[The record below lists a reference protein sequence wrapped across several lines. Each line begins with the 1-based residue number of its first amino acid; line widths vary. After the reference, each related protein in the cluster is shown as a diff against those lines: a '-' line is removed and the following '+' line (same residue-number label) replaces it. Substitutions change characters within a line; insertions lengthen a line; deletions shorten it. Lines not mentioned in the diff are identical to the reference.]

1 MQIYTRVLGCVVAAS
16 LGLAAQARPAVPT
29 EDAGNAAL
37 QSEVQAMKSE
47 IESMKRDY
55 EARLHALEERV
66 ALAESRNASV
76 IAATARGDRE
86 GSAAAPT
93 SADANASGNAA
104 LPGVSAPA
112 DSAIEPQGPVSTLT
126 RLANTLNPSISA
138 ILQGRAA
145 YLQGGGGERSIPGFP
160 LGAETDRG
168 PKGLALGESELVFSA
183 NVDDKLYG
191 FFDMTFD
198 QGDIGIEEA
207 YISTL
212 ALPLGFGLKA
222 GQFLSAIGYQN
233 DRHSHT
239 WDFIDQPLVYD
250 AMLAG
255 GLSDP
260 GIQLTWVAPTDL
272 YVELGAE
279 VFRGDAFP
287 AAGADND
294 GFGSATAFAKVSG
307 DLGDSS
313 TWLAGLSYLRSESD
327 GRMSELSNGQMASFD
342 GSTDLAI
349 ADFVWKWAPLGNFR
363 ERNFTFQAEYMHR
376 HDSGRVTSN
385 GSFGH
390 YRSDQDGFYV
400 QGVYQFMPRWRVGLR
415 YGELWSDENA
425 NGLPPSLFEAD
436 GSSPRRVSA
445 MADFSNS
452 EFSRFRLQYSF
463 DAGGLGDDSLVYLQ
477 YIVSIGSHGAHSF

>member
-1 MQIYTRVLGCVVAAS
+1 
-16 LGLAAQARPAVPT
+16 
-29 EDAGNAAL
+29 
-37 QSEVQAMKSE
+37 
-47 IESMKRDY
+47 
-55 EARLHALEERV
+55 
-66 ALAESRNASV
+66 
-76 IAATARGDRE
+76 
-86 GSAAAPT
+86 
-93 SADANASGNAA
+93 
-104 LPGVSAPA
+104 
-112 DSAIEPQGPVSTLT
+112 
-126 RLANTLNPSISA
+126 
-138 ILQGRAA
+138 LQGRAA
-145 YLQGGGGERSIPGFP
+145 YLQGGSGERSIPGFP

-168 PKGLALGESELVFSA
+168 PKGLSLGESELVFSA

-191 FFDMTFD
+191 FFNLGFD
-198 QGDIGIEEA
+198 QDEIGIEEA
-207 YISTL
+207 YLSTL
-212 ALPLGFGLKA
+212 SLPLGLGLKA

-260 GIQLTWVAPTDL
+260 GVQVSWIAPIDL

-279 VFRGDAFP
+279 AFRGDAFP
-287 AAGADND
+287 AAGAENS

-307 DLGDSS
+307 DLGDSA
-313 TWLAGLSYLRSESD
+313 TWLAGLSYLRAESD
-327 GRMSELSNGQMASFD
+327 GRMSNLADGSTASFD

-349 ADFVWKWAPLGNFR
+349 VDFVWKWAPLGNFR

-376 HDSGRVTSN
+376 HDAGTVTSN
-385 GSFGH
+385 GAFGR

-415 YGELWSDENA
+415 YGELWSDERE
-425 NGLPPSLFEAD
+425 NGLPPSLFAAD
-436 GSSPRRVSA
+436 GSSPRRISA

-463 DAGGLGDDSLVYLQ
+463 ESGGLGDDSLIYLQ
-477 YIVSIGSHGAHSF
+477 YIVSIGAHGAHEF

>member
-1 MQIYTRVLGCVVAAS
+1 MQTHACVLGCVIAAS
-16 LGLAAQARPAVPT
+16 LGLASQARPAVST

-37 QSEVQAMKSE
+37 QSEMQAMRSE
-47 IESMKRDY
+47 IETMKRDY

-66 ALAESRNASV
+66 AIAESRSSSA
-76 IAATARGDRE
+76 IAATTPSDRAA
-86 GSAAAPT
+86 GVADPASANP
-93 SADANASGNAA
+93 SASGEAA
-104 LPGVSAPA
+104 LPAVGAPS
-112 DSAIEPQGPVSTLT
+112 DSAIEPQDPVSTLT
-126 RLANTLNPSISA
+126 RLANALNPSISA

-145 YLQGGGGERSIPGFP
+145 YLQGGGGEHDIPGYP

-212 ALPLGFGLKA
+212 SLPFGFGVKA

-250 AMLAG
+250 AMLSG

-260 GIQLTWVAPTDL
+260 GIQVSWVAPTGL
-272 YVELGAE
+272 YLELGAE

-287 AAGADND
+287 AAGAEND
-294 GFGSATAFAKVSG
+294 GFGSATAFAKLSG

-313 TWLAGLSYLRSESD
+313 TWLAGLSYLHSD
-327 GRMSELSNGQMASFD
+327 AEGRASELVNGQMASFD

-349 ADFVWKWAPLGNFR
+349 VDFVWKWAPLGNFR

-376 HDSGRVTSN
+376 HDSGTVTSN
-385 GSFGH
+385 GAFGH

-400 QGVYQFMPRWRVGLR
+400 QGVYQFMPRWRVGVR
-415 YGELWSDENA
+415 YGELWSDERANA
-425 NGLPPSLFEAD
+425 LPPSLFEAD
-436 GSSPRRVSA
+436 GSSPRRISA

-463 DAGGLGDDSLVYLQ
+463 EAGGLGDDSLVYLQ
-477 YIVSIGSHGAHSF
+477 YIVSIGSHGAHAF